1 MSKLFYCASCR
12 RVFEGGESCI
22 YCEGKDIKEL
32 LKNSPVNIL
41 GTKLKG
47 RILKMDNN
55 VVRVLLVN
63 ENKERLIKE
72 YEANQLK
79 KII

>member
-1 MSKLFYCASCR
+1 MSKLFYCENCR
-12 RVFEGGESCI
+12 RVLNGAENCI

-47 RILKMDNN
+47 KILKMDNN
-55 VVRVLLVN
+55 LVKVLLVN

-72 YEANQLK
+72 YEANQLR